1 MSEMFPIDKVH
12 GRSTRAPATGRR
24 GMIASAH
31 PLATHAGLNALRQ
44 GGNAVDA
51 AVAVASTLNV
61 VEPYMSGMGGV
72 GVGLVYMK
80 SEGRTRALDFSGRAA
95 SAAQPEKFDQV
106 TRDRGPRAPLVPG
119 NLSGWLTMHGAYG
132 TLPLDQLFKEAID
145 YAANGYPVTPMNA
158 DTIKALFVRFSDVGW
173 SSDALDCAGEEPP
186 VGSMLRQPALAES
199 MAEVVDGG
207 QETFY
212 RGKLGD
218 RLCEGLAAAGGLIS
232 RDDLASYEAS
242 WNEPIS
248 TTYRGL
254 DIRVTPPNSAGFQIL
269 ETLNILDGYGPLEY
283 GTPETI
289 HLLMEAVLAAAD
301 DRVRYAGDPDRVD
314 VPLERLI
321 SAEYAEEVRS
331 RITLDRASDPPAE
344 RFERSQLDQIAEY
357 ATYPPRVPLPE
368 LTTHFATA
376 DSEGNVV
383 TVTQTL
389 GGGFG
394 SGVAPGGTG
403 VFLNNMGKWFDI
415 DPDCDSPNL
424 IAPGKRVDFCVSPV
438 QIFSDEEIALSIGT
452 PGSYGILHTSVQMI
466 HAFVDAGMNV
476 QEAIEAPRFRHYDTG
491 EIFYE
496 DRVPQETLA
505 RLGQMGHRVGRLPEW
520 TAAVGGGHGIQFT
533 EFGTL
538 LGGADPRRDGVAAGW

>member
-24 GMIASAH
+24 GMAAAAH
-31 PLATHAGLNALRQ
+31 PLATHAGLNILRQ

-72 GVGLVYMK
+72 GVALVYVK
-80 SEGRTRALDFSGRAA
+80 SEGRTRALDFTGRAA
-95 SAAQPEKFDQV
+95 SGAQPEMFDQI

-119 NLSGWLTMHGAYG
+119 NLSGWLTMHDAYG

-145 YAANGYPVTPMNA
+145 YAANGYPITPMNA
-158 DTIKALFVRFSDVGW
+158 ETIKGSFVRFADVGW
-173 SSDALDCAGEEPP
+173 TSDALDCLGEEPP
-186 VGSMLRQPALAES
+186 TGSVLRQPALAES
-199 MAEVVDGG
+199 LAEVVAGG
-207 QETFY
+207 RETFY

-218 RLCEGLAAAGGLIS
+218 RMCEGLAAAGGLIS
-232 RDDLASYEAS
+232 RDDLASYEAAWS
-242 WNEPIS
+242 EPIT

-254 DIRVTPPNSAGFQIL
+254 DVRVPPPNSAGFQIL

-289 HLLMEAVLAAAD
+289 HLMIEAVLAAAD
-301 DRVRYAGDPDRVD
+301 DRVLYAGDPDRVD
-314 VPLERLI
+314 IPLERLL
-321 SAEYAEEVRS
+321 SSDYAEQVRS
-331 RITLDRASDPPAE
+331 RIAVDRASDPPGE
-344 RFERSQLDQIAEY
+344 RFGRSEIDLIPEY
-357 ATYPPRVPLPE
+357 ATYPRVPMPE

-415 DPDCDSPNL
+415 DPNSGSPNI

-438 QIFSDEEIALSIGT
+438 QIFSGGDVVLSIGT

-476 QEAIEAPRFRHYDTG
+476 QEAIEAPRFRHYDSG
-491 EIFYE
+491 EIYYE
-496 DRVPQETLA
+496 DRVPKGTLE
-505 RLGQMGHRVGRLPEW
+505 RLRQMGHRIGRIPEW